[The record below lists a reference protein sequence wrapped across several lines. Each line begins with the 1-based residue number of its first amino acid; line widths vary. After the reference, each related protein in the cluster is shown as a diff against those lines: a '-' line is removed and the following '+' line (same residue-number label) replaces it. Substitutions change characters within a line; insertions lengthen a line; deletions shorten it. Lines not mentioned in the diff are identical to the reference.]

1 MCPMKHV
8 KTYGIVIHLENI
20 KIYLL
25 MIIFQLYGHKVGY
38 PLSDTP
44 TLGICSLYIQYIIYI
59 PYNPHFLSILYGLV
73 TKSYSDFLNLP

>member
-8 KTYGIVIHLENI
+8 KTYGIVIHLEKH

-44 TLGICSLYIQYIIYI
+44 TLGICSLYIHIYI
-59 PYNPHFLSILYGLV
+59 PYNPHFLSILIHFVWFSHQKL
-73 TKSYSDFLNLP
+73 F